1 MNKRLAGR
9 YINTGLHDPT
19 GRVGRLDITAM
30 KTNLTIEVKIDVAK
44 VMTAIGWLIVIA
56 AHLLSLI

>member
-1 MNKRLAGR
+1 
-9 YINTGLHDPT
+9 
-19 GRVGRLDITAM
+19 M